1 MPTHRSSDC
10 LRRIYCHSTAV
21 SQLPTVQLGDQDKLE
36 TLQRLDQFRHWRSL
50 DDKRYCLGCGK
61 LISGRQ
67 IQVIG
72 GIRGNGPLRIIC
84 PTERCPAIPMDWV
97 LPTDEVLANNS
108 RPRAEVVTA
117 TSESRAR
124 ENRIAASL
132 RKFATHFHRP
142 A

>member
-1 MPTHRSSDC
+1 MDM
-10 LRRIYCHSTAV
+10 LAAV
-21 SQLPTVQLGDQDKLE
+21 SLLAAVRLGDQDKLE
-36 TLQRLDQFRHWRSL
+36 TLRRLDRFRHWRSL

-72 GIRGNGPLRIIC
+72 GTRGNGPLRIIC
-84 PTERCPAIPMDWV
+84 PTQRCPAIPMDWV

-108 RPRAEVVTA
+108 RPRAERTGAVTA
-117 TSESRAR
+117 TSESRGR

>member
-1 MPTHRSSDC
+1 MDM
-10 LRRIYCHSTAV
+10 LAAV
-21 SQLPTVQLGDQDKLE
+21 SLLAAVRLGDQDKLE
-36 TLQRLDQFRHWRSL
+36 TLRRLDQFRHWRSL

-72 GIRGNGPLRIIC
+72 GSRGSGPLRIIC
-84 PTERCPAIPMDWV
+84 PTQRCPAIPMDWV

-108 RPRAEVVTA
+108 RPRAERTEVVTA
-117 TSESRAR
+117 TPESRAR
-124 ENRIAASL
+124 ENRVAASL
-132 RKFATHFHRP
+132 RKFATHFHWP

>member
-1 MPTHRSSDC
+1 MDMLVT
-10 LRRIYCHSTAV
+10 V
-21 SQLPTVQLGDQDKLE
+21 SLLAAVQLGDPDKLE

-108 RPRAEVVTA
+108 RPRAERIEVVTA
-117 TSESRAR
+117 ASESRAR

>member
-1 MPTHRSSDC
+1 MDMLAT
-10 LRRIYCHSTAV
+10 V
-21 SQLPTVQLGDQDKLE
+21 SLLAAVQLADQDKLE
-36 TLQRLDQFRHWRSL
+36 TLRRLDQFRHWRSL
-50 DDKRYCLGCGK
+50 DDKRYCLGCSK

-72 GIRGNGPLRIIC
+72 GTRGNGPLRIIC
-84 PTERCPAIPMDWV
+84 PTQRCPAIPMDWV

-108 RPRAEVVTA
+108 RPRAERTEA

>member
-1 MPTHRSSDC
+1 MDM
-10 LRRIYCHSTAV
+10 LAAV
-21 SQLPTVQLGDQDKLE
+21 SLLAAVRLGDQDKLE
-36 TLQRLDQFRHWRSL
+36 TLRRLDQFRHWHSL

-72 GIRGNGPLRIIC
+72 GTRGNGPLRIIC
-84 PTERCPAIPMDWV
+84 PTQRCPAIPMDWV

-108 RPRAEVVTA
+108 RPRAERIEVVTA
-117 TSESRAR
+117 TSGSRAR
-124 ENRIAASL
+124 ENRIAGSL
-132 RKFATHFHRP
+132 RKFATHFHWP

>member
-1 MPTHRSSDC
+1 MDM
-10 LRRIYCHSTAV
+10 LAAV
-21 SQLPTVQLGDQDKLE
+21 SLLAAVRLGDQDKLE
-36 TLQRLDQFRHWRSL
+36 TLQRLDKFRHWRSL

-72 GIRGNGPLRIIC
+72 GTRGNGPLRIIC
-84 PTERCPAIPMDWV
+84 PTERCSAIPMDWV

-108 RPRAEVVTA
+108 PPRAELTEVGTA
-117 TSESRAR
+117 TSESRVR

>member
-1 MPTHRSSDC
+1 MLAP
-10 LRRIYCHSTAV
+10 V
-21 SQLPTVQLGDQDKLE
+21 SLPAAVQLGDQDKLE

-50 DDKRYCLGCGK
+50 DDKRYCLGCGQ

-72 GIRGNGPLRIIC
+72 GTRGNGPLRIIC
-84 PTERCPAIPMDWV
+84 PTQRCAAIPMDWV

-108 RPRAEVVTA
+108 RPRAQRTEVVTA

>member
-1 MPTHRSSDC
+1 MNM
-10 LRRIYCHSTAV
+10 LAAV
-21 SQLPTVQLGDQDKLE
+21 SLLATMRLGDQDKLE
-36 TLQRLDQFRHWRSL
+36 TLRRLDQFRHWRSL
-50 DDKRYCLGCGK
+50 DDKRYCLGCSK

-72 GIRGNGPLRIIC
+72 GTRGNGPLRIIC
-84 PTERCPAIPMDWV
+84 PTQRCPAIPMDWV

-108 RPRAEVVTA
+108 RPRAERTELVTA